1 MIKASSVLLETNFRK
16 RSAIVIH
23 VKYVR
28 KIQIAFCG
36 SHEKKKPVIIK
47 AGTEQRSDNVMPV
60 AMHVHESEIST
71 INLQCTRTVQS
82 VQSVQVA
89 HTNRP

>member
-23 VKYVR
+23 VDHTR
-28 KIQIAFCG
+28 
-36 SHEKKKPVIIK
+36 KKPVIIK
-47 AGTEQRSDNVMPV
+47 AGTEQRSGNVMPV
-60 AMHVHESEIST
+60 AMHVHVSEIST

-89 HTNRP
+89 QYK